1 MRKLWEL
8 STDVTLCPGRE
19 RGGRKKVGE
28 DRRNIPLTEKREIP
42 EHVDLVSWLGLEADV
57 ATRKCT
63 SRSAAR
69 ARGGER

>member
-1 MRKLWEL
+1 MRELWEL
-8 STDVTLCPGRE
+8 STDVTLCPGKK
-19 RGGRKKVGE
+19 RGGKKVGE
-28 DRRNIPLTEKREIP
+28 DGRNIPLTEKREIP
-42 EHVDLVSWLGLEADV
+42 EHVDLVTWLGLEADV